1 MATGNF
7 QAIVVKPSTR
17 GLTHAGKQLS
27 IGVWIDPGAKAEQ
40 FSVTLYEALQD
51 AYNGALEISHKR
63 GRAFIELTK
72 TFCSRESVTTEAR
85 TLSDRITRHLGI
97 CATVQ

>member
-1 MATGNF
+1 MVPAAEFGAAAAEEFVAAMALHKSPFYAISTGETM
-7 QAIVVKPSTR
+7 IP
-17 GLTHAGKQLS
+17 
-27 IGVWIDPGAKAEQ
+27 
-40 FSVTLYEALQD
+40 LYEALQD